1 MRNLEFSCATTV
13 EPPARSGALL
23 SVSSKCQC
31 VLITNFTGAPPSPL
45 SDSWSLGH
53 AGATNVST
61 TTMPSGPWST
71 TTLPPGPASR
81 VRFSPSGCA
90 CIGMAPIRAR
100 NAATGSCGRAVGCGV
115 ARPVAARASS
125 RGKSPS
131 TSAPAPIAAIIRNHS
146 RRVLLVTVGLTVHL
160 PSRVSV
166 QYDPGGVEGKARSE
180 DSPGFLSHPGATLR
194 AMTTKAA
201 RLSKSRFTSGLQCHK
216 KLWWEVHEPDA
227 LELQPDKVLQDL
239 FDQGRQV
246 GEAAR
251 ARYPGGVLI
260 DLPHHAGAAR
270 VAATGGA
277 FLPQVPD
284 EIARQ
289 RDMLAGPL
297 PDVPVGLHCFEPWEC
312 PFMGRCWPETPDHIR
327 HLAGVGPKKT
337 AAYLTRGITS
347 IGDLPAREKLNF
359 TQRRQLKAMAEKR
372 IIVEPTLAAELA
384 PFGGAVLG
392 FLDFETIARAIP
404 VWPGMAPWQQAAAQF
419 SYHERQLD
427 GTYTH
432 AAFLAEGPDDARPK
446 LAAATVRA
454 TANAERVVMY
464 TPFEKTRIRELQRA
478 VPELSAE
485 LAALEAKLIDLHPV
499 VKNCVYH
506 PDFRGSFSLKYILTP
521 LVPELTYSDLV
532 IVDGRVASVEIARL
546 LFVADK
552 IPRQERDR
560 VRQDLLDYCE
570 RDTWAMVRLV
580 ERLREL
586 SERH

>member
-1 MRNLEFSCATTV
+1 
-13 EPPARSGALL
+13 
-23 SVSSKCQC
+23 
-31 VLITNFTGAPPSPL
+31 
-45 SDSWSLGH
+45 
-53 AGATNVST
+53 
-61 TTMPSGPWST
+61 
-71 TTLPPGPASR
+71 
-81 VRFSPSGCA
+81 
-90 CIGMAPIRAR
+90 
-100 NAATGSCGRAVGCGV
+100 
-115 ARPVAARASS
+115 
-125 RGKSPS
+125 
-131 TSAPAPIAAIIRNHS
+131 
-146 RRVLLVTVGLTVHL
+146 
-160 PSRVSV
+160 
-166 QYDPGGVEGKARSE
+166 
-180 DSPGFLSHPGATLR
+180 
-194 AMTTKAA
+194 MTTKAA

-246 GEAAR
+246 GAVAR

-270 VAATGGA
+270 VAATEQALDAGAPAIFEATFIADDTFVAIDVLEKTNDGYRLTEVKSSSSQKDEHIPDVAIQARVAAACGVKITAAQVLHLNKHFRHPASGDLFARTDVTARVAA

-284 EIARQ
+284 EIRRQ
-289 RDMLAGPL
+289 REMLAGPL
-297 PDVPVGLHCFEPWEC
+297 PDVPVGLHCFEPREC
-312 PFMGRCWPETPDHIR
+312 PFIRRCWPDTPDHIR
-327 HLAGVGPKKT
+327 NLAGVGPKRT
-337 AAYLTRGITS
+337 AAYLARGITS
-347 IGDLPAREKLNF
+347 IKDLPANERLNF
-359 TQRRQLKAMAEKR
+359 TQKRQLKAMAEKR
-372 IIVEPTLAAELA
+372 LIVEPTLAGELQ
-384 PFGGAVLG
+384 PFAGRLG
-392 FLDFETIARAIP
+392 FLDFETIMRAIP

-419 SYHERQLD
+419 SYHERQPD

-432 AAFLAEGPDDARPK
+432 AAFLAEGPQDARPP
-446 LAAATVRA
+446 LAAAMVRA

-478 VPELSAE
+478 VPELAAE
-485 LAALEAKLIDLHPV
+485 LAGLEAKLIDLHPV

-560 VRQDLLDYCE
+560 VRQDLLNYCE
-570 RDTWAMVRLV
+570 RDTWAMVKLV

-586 SERH
+586 AGRH

>member
-1 MRNLEFSCATTV
+1 VGCTTFTTV
-13 EPPARSGALL
+13 P
-23 SVSSKCQC
+23 
-31 VLITNFTGAPPSPL
+31 
-45 SDSWSLGH
+45 H
-53 AGATNVST
+53 
-61 TTMPSGPWST
+61 
-71 TTLPPGPASR
+71 
-81 VRFSPSGCA
+81 
-90 CIGMAPIRAR
+90 
-100 NAATGSCGRAVGCGV
+100 
-115 ARPVAARASS
+115 
-125 RGKSPS
+125 
-131 TSAPAPIAAIIRNHS
+131 
-146 RRVLLVTVGLTVHL
+146 
-160 PSRVSV
+160 
-166 QYDPGGVEGKARSE
+166 
-180 DSPGFLSHPGATLR
+180 
-194 AMTTKAA
+194 

-227 LELQPDKVLQDL
+227 LELQPDRVLQDL

-260 DLPHHAGAAR
+260 DLPHNAGAERVAATQAALDSGAPAVFEATFIADNTFVAIDVLEKQGDGYHLTEVKSSTSQKDEHILDVAIQAR
-270 VAATGGA
+270 VAAACGVNITAAAVLHLNKEFRNPDTGDLFARTDVTAPVAA

-289 RDMLAGPL
+289 REMLAGPL
-297 PDVPVGLHCFEPWEC
+297 PDVPVGLHCFEPREC
-312 PFMGRCWPETPDHIR
+312 PFLGRCWPDTPDHIR
-327 HLAGVGPKKT
+327 HLAGVGPKRT
-337 AAYLTRGITS
+337 AAYLARGIAS
-347 IGDLPAREKLNF
+347 INDLPSKQKLNF
-359 TQRRQLKAMAEKR
+359 TQKRQLKAMAEQR
-372 IIVEPTLAAELA
+372 IIVEPTLARELEPLEA
-384 PFGGAVLG
+384 ARLG

-419 SYHERQLD
+419 SYHERQPD
-427 GTYTH
+427 GSYTH
-432 AAFLAEGPDDARPK
+432 AAFLAEGPEDARPP
-446 LAAATVRA
+446 LAAAMVRA

-478 VPELSAE
+478 VPELAAE

-521 LVPELTYSDLV
+521 LVPELTYNDLV

-560 VRQDLLDYCE
+560 VRQDLLNYCQ
-570 RDTWAMVRLV
+570 RDTWAMVKLV

-586 SERH
+586 SERQ